1 MQLDNQIVFFTLK
14 RMEASMRHFR
24 SRATILLHQRT
35 HSIYKFLKENGFFEE
50 IVRGI
55 VKFIFFVIILYC
67 FKQVVW

>member
-1 MQLDNQIVFFTLK
+1 
-14 RMEASMRHFR
+14 MRHFR